1 MATDLVTVFGGTGF
15 LGRAIVRR
23 LVKAHK
29 RVRVAARHPSTDQTA
44 GIEQVSADIRDEAGV
59 EAALAGAQAAV
70 NCVALYVE
78 RGQETFQSMHVQG
91 AWQLAQQA
99 ERQKLN
105 ALIHVSGIGA
115 DLRSSSP
122 YVRARAKGEHC
133 VRETFP
139 RGTILRPSVLFGPHD
154 AFLTT
159 LDQVTRQLPAIPL
172 FGRGN
177 TRMQPV
183 YVEDVAEA
191 VARSLEQ
198 PATLGVTYE
207 LGGAETYTYR
217 TLLER
222 LLHYRQRRRL
232 LVPVPFP
239 VWDLLA
245 GLFSVL
251 PSPPVTRDQIALMRQ
266 DNVVSTHAPSFAN
279 LGIQPRLLS
288 ELLPVCLVPSA

>member
-1 MATDLVTVFGGTGF
+1 MAADLVTVFGGTGF
-15 LGRAIVRR
+15 LGSAVVRR
-23 LVKAHK
+23 LNKANK
-29 RVRVAARHPSTDQTA
+29 RVRVAARHPTTEHTD
-44 GIEQVSADIRDEAGV
+44 GVEQVSADIRDEEAV

-78 RGQETFQSMHVQG
+78 RGQETFESVHVQG
-91 AWQLAQQA
+91 AWRVAQQA

-115 DLRSSSP
+115 DLASSSP
-122 YVRARAKGEHC
+122 YVRARAAGEHQ
-133 VRETFP
+133 VREAFP

-159 LDQVTRQLPAIPL
+159 LDQLTRQLPAIPL
-172 FGRGN
+172 FGNGN

-191 VARSLEQ
+191 VARSLVQ

-217 TLLER
+217 TLLEQ

-232 LVPVPFP
+232 LLPVPFP
-239 VWDLLA
+239 VWDVLA
-245 GLFSVL
+245 RLASVL
-251 PSPPVTRDQIALMRQ
+251 PSAPVTRDQIALMRQ
-266 DNVVSTHAPSFAN
+266 DNVVSTTAASFAN

-288 ELLPVCLVPSA
+288 DLLPVCLAPPA